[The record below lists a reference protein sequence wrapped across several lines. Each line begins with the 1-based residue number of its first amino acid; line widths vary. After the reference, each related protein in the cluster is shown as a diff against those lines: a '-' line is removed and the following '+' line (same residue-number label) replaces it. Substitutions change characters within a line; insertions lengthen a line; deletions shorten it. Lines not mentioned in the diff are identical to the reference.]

1 MPLPTTLESEKGFR
15 PYVKVDLHVEPPP
28 SAAFG
33 TASFSPPPVDPEAD
47 ERAAGEYKMRSRTNK
62 GRDVD
67 FRGEA
72 LQFLGVPG
80 VVEELT
86 FVRFIVRN
94 DESLG
99 RDQLAA
105 WASVRLDR
113 LRAGYRFVHLLD
125 AKGGIT
131 DGALLVKIE
140 KKLT

>member
-67 FRGEA
+67 FKGEVLKFTA
-72 LQFLGVPG
+72 IPKA
-80 VVEELT
+80 VEELT
-86 FVRFIVRN
+86 FVRLTVRD
-94 DESLG
+94 DEFG
-99 RDQLAA
+99 RDDLAA
-105 WASVRLDR
+105 WVCVRLDR
-113 LRAGYRFVHLLD
+113 LRTGYRFVHLMD
-125 AKGGIT
+125 SKGQLT
-131 DGALLVKIE
+131 DGVVLLKVAKT
-140 KKLT
+140 LS